1 MMEVAYTRDVTERNR
16 ALESLAKMKELE
28 AKRKAKMKTV
38 RLDTR
43 TVVTATKNA
52 LKAKMEQFRKENP
65 ISAGC
70 ASRAEK
76 YRKQRREILKECFE
90 EHPTLS
96 KPDLYR
102 IVRKVSGK
110 SSSATSSLILSAL
123 RDGDLRFL
131 NSDDKI
137 YTLNI

>member
-1 MMEVAYTRDVTERNR
+1 MMEIAYTRDVNERNR

-28 AKRKAKMKTV
+28 AKRKKKMKTV

-90 EHPTLS
+90 EHPTLFQARPLQDREES
-96 KPDLYR
+96 VRQIIIGYKLPD
-102 IVRKVSGK
+102 
-110 SSSATSSLILSAL
+110 TL
-123 RDGDLRFL
+123 RPA
-131 NSDDKI
+131 
-137 YTLNI
+137 

>member
-1 MMEVAYTRDVTERNR
+1 MEVAYTRDVNERNR

-90 EHPTLS
+90 EHATLS
-96 KPDLYR
+96 KPNLYKM
-102 IVRKVSGK
+102 VRKVSGK
-110 SSSATSSLILSAL
+110 SSSATSSLIQSAL
-123 RDGDLRFL
+123 RDGDLRL
-131 NSDDKI
+131 LEDDKT
-137 YTLNI
+137 YTLNIS